1 MARFTTRSTECGH
14 ATRVINFSREL
25 TYRTRDPMKAA
36 VSTVLDPSV
45 GHFKFL
51 THFWLNYYQIKYMMS
66 STTPYSRFQIDGA
79 LSENS
84 LGRRGFGNSHR
95 QKCRALLEPYL
106 FFRNVLEIKKKKIKP
121 VIPILPSTPLPNFF
135 SESAPSI

>member
-1 MARFTTRSTECGH
+1 MKRYEFGNNISHGYFRQDDCSWGYLFLAI
-14 ATRVINFSREL
+14 RVL
-25 TYRTRDPMKAA
+25 
-36 VSTVLDPSV
+36 
-45 GHFKFL
+45 L
-51 THFWLNYYQIKYMMS
+51 THTGRADVVSNI
-66 STTPYSRFQIDGA
+66 YSRFQIDGA